1 MPNAPIVHTTKSM
14 ILVRGGE
21 MDQGGEGALD
31 QACLGVL
38 HQNSE
43 VNDFEYGDECPYIRS
58 DLSFR
63 PDDPI

>member
-1 MPNAPIVHTTKSM
+1 
-14 ILVRGGE
+14 

-63 PDDPI
+63 LDDPI